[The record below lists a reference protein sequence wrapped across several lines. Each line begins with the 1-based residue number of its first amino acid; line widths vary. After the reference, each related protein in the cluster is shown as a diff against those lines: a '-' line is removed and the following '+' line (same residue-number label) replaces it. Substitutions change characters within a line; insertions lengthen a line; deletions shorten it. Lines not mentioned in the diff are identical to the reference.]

1 MKRETVKLK
10 FFQMEK
16 TELTGRESCP
26 TQPGRVAQNQLHY
39 HVVDI
44 HIQKGGLSTQ
54 ICSMVSAKNQI
65 SIKLFKYPKPGQ
77 IGQARHMT

>member
-1 MKRETVKLK
+1 MKRQTVKLK

-26 TQPGRVAQNQLHY
+26 TQHGRVAQNQLHC
-39 HVVDI
+39 HVVHI

-54 ICSMVSAKNQI
+54 ICSTVSAKNQI
-65 SIKLFKYPKPGQ
+65 YIENLV
-77 IGQARHMT
+77 R